1 MNRTGDSVSNSK
13 KDTLERIHIVLLISS
28 LSAGGAERI
37 MSMMANYWI
46 QQGRRITLVTLD
58 SSDKDFYKLDAGIH
72 RVALSLL
79 GRSSGLLDALS
90 SNYKRLVSVRRT
102 IISLKPDVIISF
114 MDRTNVLCL
123 IACYGSRI
131 PVIVS
136 ERTDPRKHDTGKL
149 WSLLREQ
156 VYPLAASL
164 VVQTRGVAIWMRE
177 KFKGIRIDVI
187 PNPVMSICN
196 NEQSKVANLP
206 ANTVVSVG
214 RLSQEKGFDV
224 LIEAFSKSTN
234 KYPDWNLVIF
244 GEGPERKNLEA
255 LVSRLGVEGKV
266 SLPGRIENPEKVVGT
281 AEIFAMSSRYEGFPN
296 ALLEAMTCGLPV
308 VATDCQSGPREILN
322 GGEDGLLV
330 PVEDSGAMADSLIS
344 LMGDPDARKRLGE
357 NARASV
363 QRFSLPNIMNQ
374 WEDLFQQVIVK

>member
-1 MNRTGDSVSNSK
+1 
-13 KDTLERIHIVLLISS
+13 
-28 LSAGGAERI
+28 